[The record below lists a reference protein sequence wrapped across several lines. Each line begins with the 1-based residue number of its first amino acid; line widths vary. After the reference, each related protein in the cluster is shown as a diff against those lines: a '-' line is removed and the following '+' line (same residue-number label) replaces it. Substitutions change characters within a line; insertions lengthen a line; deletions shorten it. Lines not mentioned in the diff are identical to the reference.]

1 MGRPFLRLAGA
12 KGKIVQEQDSD
23 LASLPVRVVFQ
34 AGQIEMTIGDV
45 ERLAPGML
53 LPIDRMLEDVL
64 DIVVNG
70 KRIGRG
76 ELVSVGSGLAVR
88 VTRLNT
94 DA

>member
-1 MGRPFLRLAGA
+1 
-12 KGKIVQEQDSD
+12 VQEEDSD
-23 LASLPVRVVFQ
+23 LASLPVRMVFQ

-53 LPIDRMLEDVL
+53 LPIDRILDDVL

-76 ELVSVGSGLAVR
+76 ELVSVGNGLAVR